1 MAKRRLQLTGFARLF
16 LFLVIMIPSIFFG
29 VSYAKGEDGMQTIKN
44 VFGMETT
51 SSSNDSGDDKPS
63 FSNSNDET
71 YSNGEIKRLND
82 ELTEKENRLKELYQE
97 NKSLKKAADDAKAE
111 LEVVKQKLEKI
122 ESAFN

>member
-1 MAKRRLQLTGFARLF
+1 MAKRKLQLTGFARLF

-29 VSYAKGEDGMQTIKN
+29 VSYAKGENGMQTIKDL
-44 VFGMETT
+44 FGIEAT
-51 SSSNDSGDDKPS
+51 SSNDKPS

-82 ELTEKENRLKELYQE
+82 ELKEKENRLKELYQE
-97 NKSLKKAADDAKAE
+97 NESLKKAADDAKAE